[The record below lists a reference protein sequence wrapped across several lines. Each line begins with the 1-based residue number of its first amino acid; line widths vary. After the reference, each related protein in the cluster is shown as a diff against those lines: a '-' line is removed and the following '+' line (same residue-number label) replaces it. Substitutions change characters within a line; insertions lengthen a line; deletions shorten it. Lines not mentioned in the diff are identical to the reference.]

1 MQQRTPSSL
10 HRFAVFLT
18 LAVIGLIAAGGLVKS
33 LEAGLSVPDWP
44 TSYGGLNP
52 PRWWEIENVRAEHGH
67 RLIAGT
73 VALLT
78 IVLALW
84 ARRSEPRRWV
94 RRLAYGAVVAV
105 LSQALLGGLTVLFF
119 LPTAISVSH
128 AALAQFYLCLL
139 VTFALVTSRSWLA
152 GARLEMPGL
161 AGGDLRALATTTSG
175 LIYLQILLGAFVRH
189 TGSGLSI
196 PDFPRMFGRWWP
208 PELDFAIG
216 IQLTHRI
223 GALLVTVAVVTLLVR
238 IWRSPGRALFVIPA
252 SLLGLLLVGQ
262 VSLGATII
270 WSSRAVLPNTLHVPV
285 GAALLAMSLIVT
297 LRAWRATVARPASER
312 VVGDPSAVA
321 V

>member
-1 MQQRTPSSL
+1 MLQQTSRSL
-10 HRFAVFLT
+10 HRFAAFLT
-18 LAVIGLIAAGGLVKS
+18 LAVVGLIAAGGLVKS

-44 TSYGGLNP
+44 TSYGGINP

-78 IVLALW
+78 VVLALW

-105 LSQALLGGLTVLFF
+105 LAQALLGGLTVLFF

-128 AALAQFYLCLL
+128 AALAQFYLCLI
-139 VTFALVTSRSWLA
+139 VTFALVTSRSWLEVTS
-152 GARLEMPGL
+152 RPGP
-161 AGGDLRALATTTSG
+161 ASGVRDLRVLAAGTTC
-175 LIYLQILLGAFVRH
+175 LIYLQTLVGALVRH

-208 PELDFAIG
+208 PEIDFGVG
-216 IQLTHRI
+216 IHLTHRI
-223 GALLVTVAVVTLLVR
+223 GALVVTSMVVTLLVR
-238 IWRSPGRALFVIPA
+238 IWRSGARSQFTIPA
-252 SLLGLLLVGQ
+252 SLLGLLLVCQ

-270 WSSRAVLPNTLHVPV
+270 WSSRAVLPNTLHVPT
-285 GAALLAMSLIVT
+285 GAALLATSLIVT
-297 LRAWRATVARPASER
+297 LRSWRLASVLPTSDA
-312 VVGDPSAVA
+312 VVGDASVVA